1 MRMEIYMKRIEIG
14 VASLKGG
21 LREFARVWRSAAA
34 GERLPE
40 ATPKVHFSSLA
51 QLLSMLTPKRLEL
64 LDTVARKPGCSIRAL
79 AGRLGRDYKNV
90 HGDVTALAA
99 LGLIV
104 REAGGTLQVPYDE
117 LLITAPLTSN
127 GKKAA

>member
-1 MRMEIYMKRIEIG
+1 MRMENHMKRIELG
-14 VASLKGG
+14 VGRLKGG
-21 LREFARVWRSAAA
+21 LREFARVWRRAAA

-51 QLLSMLTPKRLEL
+51 ELLSMLTPKRLEL
-64 LDTVARKPGCSIRAL
+64 LDAVARKPGCSIRAL

-90 HGDVTALAA
+90 HGDVTALAS
-99 LGLIV
+99 LGLIE
-104 REAGGTLQVPYDE
+104 RGAGGTLQVPYDE

-127 GKKAA
+127 AKKVA

>member
-1 MRMEIYMKRIEIG
+1 MRMENYMRRIEIG
-14 VASLKGG
+14 VGSLKGG
-21 LREFARVWRSAAA
+21 LREFARVWRRAAA

-40 ATPKVHFSSLA
+40 ATPKVYFSSLA

-64 LDTVARKPGCSIRAL
+64 LDAVARKPGCSIRAL

>member
-1 MRMEIYMKRIEIG
+1 MRMENYMKRIEIG
-14 VASLKGG
+14 VGSLKGG
-21 LREFARVWRSAAA
+21 LREFARVWRRAAA

-40 ATPKVHFSSLA
+40 ATPKVHFGSLA

-64 LDTVARKPGCSIRAL
+64 LDAVARKPGCSIRAL
-79 AGRLGRDYKNV
+79 AGRLRRDYKNV